1 MKLRIERLNSLIE
14 SMKTTMEDKVDL
26 VEGFLD
32 VSIKKQRDL
41 LRLQKSK
48 LIADKINQEM
58 EKVNF
63 EQLEKLVDG

>member
-1 MKLRIERLNSLIE
+1 
-14 SMKTTMEDKVDL
+14 MKTTMEDKVDL